1 MVLFQMCTFISTDAP
16 PYDQRCRLLKSA
28 PVPSQMVRLCLTPD
42 ETASMFSTVPEWILM
57 SFDPEN
63 SIQFSFISIIPNY
76 NNSFIGALYA

>member
-1 MVLFQMCTFISTDAP
+1 MVLFQMCILISTDAP
-16 PYDQRCRLLKSA
+16 PYDQRCRLLKV
-28 PVPSQMVRLCLTPD
+28 PVLSQMVRLCLIPD
-42 ETASMFSTVPEWILM
+42 DTASMFSTVLEWILM